1 LNYKNFLYYYLI
13 MDELNNDIDDVFL
26 DFYDL
31 EFDLFGH
38 FQDFDYE
45 IDLDISEQLI
55 NDLFN
60 NVFNL

>member
-1 LNYKNFLYYYLI
+1 

-26 DFYDL
+26 DFYNDFDDL
-31 EFDLFGH
+31 ELDLFGH

-60 NVFNL
+60 NIFDALL

>member
-1 LNYKNFLYYYLI
+1 
-13 MDELNNDIDDVFL
+13 MDKLNNDIDDAFL

-31 EFDLFGH
+31 DFGLDLFGD
-38 FQDFDYE
+38 FYDFDYE